1 MRTHTNDIANPASNG
16 TRMATVTYLRPAD
29 TSKRGEVIMNRIQK
43 ATAAALALT
52 ITLVGAVCVTAP
64 LALADVHPIA
74 VHQVVSAAST
84 QHDSSPAR
92 MTGLR
97 HG

>member
-1 MRTHTNDIANPASNG
+1 
-16 TRMATVTYLRPAD
+16 MATVTYLRRAD
-29 TSKRGEVIMNRIQK
+29 TSNRGEVIMNRIQK
-43 ATAAALALT
+43 ATAAAVALT

-74 VHQVVSAAST
+74 VHQVVSGTSAEHSN
-84 QHDSSPAR
+84 SPVR
-92 MTGLR
+92 MTSLR

>member
-1 MRTHTNDIANPASNG
+1 MRTHTNDIARPASNG
-16 TRMATVTYLRPAD
+16 TRTATVTYLRPAD

-43 ATAAALALT
+43 ATAAAIALT

-74 VHQVVSAAST
+74 VHQVASATSAE
-84 QHDSSPAR
+84 HDSSRAPT
-92 MTGLR
+92 TGLR